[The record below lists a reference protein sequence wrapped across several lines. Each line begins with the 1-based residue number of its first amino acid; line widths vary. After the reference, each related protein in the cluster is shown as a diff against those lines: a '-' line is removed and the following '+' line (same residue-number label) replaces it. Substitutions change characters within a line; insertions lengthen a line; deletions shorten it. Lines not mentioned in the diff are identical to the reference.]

1 MDAYDFTINLI
12 ESNTILDYETYTEN
26 AIKAIL
32 ANDLTQNKFIDML
45 KDFKSFEGN
54 NHKFCINFTGS
65 WLKYALDGIHNKDQ
79 MNTHKLIRNILG
91 EDFIEKERVGGTAH
105 HQLST
110 EIYEKINWKE
120 YLGNNIIEDRSPQ
133 RKYMIIKCNKQRSN
147 NSWHEINMII
157 VRPKDLLDI
166 MTTSKCVTEYRKYF
180 ITLAEIRRSY
190 QETYLSWV
198 IEQYKH
204 AKLTLEQKVDK
215 QLVQLDKQNENI
227 NYLRKQNDF
236 IIHQNIQLTTKVD
249 SIFNMMVSFMQA
261 TIPTWVGGSVMKNQL
276 DILCKNHN
284 PDKALTKLK
293 VLYMVAFYVPYN
305 RPVKRTREFDDKTIK
320 FICKS
325 NMIIYFCCTN
335 FSDVGARIKQLDK
348 RHGSEMYMLHPQAIS
363 LLSCEVNM
371 ERTFLEKLNIFPNKC
386 VPSWSSKYK
395 AFKVDIPYLQPD
407 NIQTFLNNIALSG
420 SNAKFQGYQMRM
432 DTYNKSN
439 KPKLDPKITVYL
451 GNIDKGF
458 FESSKPLAQLYLDS
472 YITNDRE
479 VNDDGD
485 HITYCKYTTFNK
497 TKVPRSDLDNHEY
510 HNPGYALRKIRTI
523 IKAFDDRD
531 VINEMVATGIVT
543 KADVPAINAF
553 AQYEGIDT
561 SEFQFPDSD
570 SE

>member
-1 MDAYDFTINLI
+1 MVAITLIKQYIDNLVNNLHKISLNEFFIEFHKRFCPEKDISFMEYFLELCDKNEDEFDIPHTKLIEYGVMTSTRSSNVKEKLDSLGLEIGVNYRLLDVQQPVSQGGFSTKKVYILNNKSFKICLMRAQRRPNQTVDPIIYANYYMLLEEVHKYYCMFQLAYDQKIISMKDDKIDTLSKKVDNLT
-12 ESNTILDYETYTEN
+12 ST
-26 AIKAIL
+26 
-32 ANDLTQNKFIDML
+32 ND
-45 KDFKSFEGN
+45 
-54 NHKFCINFTGS
+54 
-65 WLKYALDGIHNKDQ
+65 
-79 MNTHKLIRNILG
+79 KLIKMNLYI
-91 EDFIEKERVGGTAH
+91 
-105 HQLST
+105 Q
-110 EIYEKINWKE
+110 
-120 YLGNNIIEDRSPQ
+120 
-133 RKYMIIKCNKQRSN
+133 
-147 NSWHEINMII
+147 
-157 VRPKDLLDI
+157 
-166 MTTSKCVTEYRKYF
+166 
-180 ITLAEIRRSY
+180 
-190 QETYLSWV
+190 
-198 IEQYKH
+198 
-204 AKLTLEQKVDK
+204 
-215 QLVQLDKQNENI
+215 
-227 NYLRKQNDF
+227 KQNDV

-451 GNIDKGF
+451 GNVDKGF

-472 YITNDRE
+472 YITNDHE

>member
-1 MDAYDFTINLI
+1 MVAITLIKQYIDNLVNNLHKISLNEFFVEFHKQFCPEKDISFMEYFLELCDKNEDEFDIPHTKLIEYGVMTSERSSVVKEKLDSLGLEIGVNYTLQDVLQRGNSGAQYSKVYKLNNKSFKICLMRAQRRPNQPVDPIIYANYYMLLEEVHKYYCMFQLAYDQKIISMKDDKIDSLTEKVDNL
-12 ESNTILDYETYTEN
+12 SST
-26 AIKAIL
+26 
-32 ANDLTQNKFIDML
+32 
-45 KDFKSFEGN
+45 N
-54 NHKFCINFTGS
+54 N
-65 WLKYALDGIHNKDQ
+65 
-79 MNTHKLIRNILG
+79 KLIKMNLHI
-91 EDFIEKERVGGTAH
+91 
-105 HQLST
+105 Q
-110 EIYEKINWKE
+110 
-120 YLGNNIIEDRSPQ
+120 
-133 RKYMIIKCNKQRSN
+133 
-147 NSWHEINMII
+147 
-157 VRPKDLLDI
+157 
-166 MTTSKCVTEYRKYF
+166 
-180 ITLAEIRRSY
+180 
-190 QETYLSWV
+190 
-198 IEQYKH
+198 
-204 AKLTLEQKVDK
+204 
-215 QLVQLDKQNENI
+215 
-227 NYLRKQNDF
+227 KQNDF
-236 IIHQNIQLTTKVD
+236 IIQQNVSLHSKVD

-325 NMIIYFCCTN
+325 NMIVYFCCTN
-335 FSDVGARIKQLDK
+335 FGDVGARIRQLDK

-371 ERTFLEKLNIFPNKC
+371 ERTFLEKLNIFPKKC

-451 GNIDKGF
+451 GNVDKGF

-472 YITNDRE
+472 FIANDHE
-479 VNDDGD
+479 VNDEGD
-485 HITYCKYTTFNK
+485 DITYCKYTTFNK
-497 TKVPRSDLDNHEY
+497 TKIPRSDLDNNEY

-553 AQYEGIDT
+553 AQCEGIDT

>member
-1 MDAYDFTINLI
+1 MVAITLIKQYIDNLVNNLHKISLNEFFIEFHKRFCPEKDISFMEYFLELCDKNEDEFDIPHTKLIEYGVMTSTRSSNVKEKLDSLGLEIGVNYRLLDVQQPVSQGGFSTKKVYILNNKSFKICLMRAQRRPNQTVDPIIYANYYMLLEEVHKYYCMFQLAYDQKIISMKDDKIDTLSKKVDNLT
-12 ESNTILDYETYTEN
+12 ST
-26 AIKAIL
+26 
-32 ANDLTQNKFIDML
+32 ND
-45 KDFKSFEGN
+45 
-54 NHKFCINFTGS
+54 
-65 WLKYALDGIHNKDQ
+65 
-79 MNTHKLIRNILG
+79 KLIKMNLYI
-91 EDFIEKERVGGTAH
+91 
-105 HQLST
+105 Q
-110 EIYEKINWKE
+110 
-120 YLGNNIIEDRSPQ
+120 
-133 RKYMIIKCNKQRSN
+133 
-147 NSWHEINMII
+147 
-157 VRPKDLLDI
+157 
-166 MTTSKCVTEYRKYF
+166 
-180 ITLAEIRRSY
+180 
-190 QETYLSWV
+190 
-198 IEQYKH
+198 
-204 AKLTLEQKVDK
+204 
-215 QLVQLDKQNENI
+215 
-227 NYLRKQNDF
+227 KQNDV

-249 SIFNMMVSFMQA
+249 SIFDMMVSFMQA

-451 GNIDKGF
+451 GNVDKGF

>member
-1 MDAYDFTINLI
+1 MEYFLELCDKNEDEFDIPHTKLIEYGVMTSTRSSNVKEKLDSLGLEIGVNYRLLDVQQPVSQGGFSTKKVYILNNKSFKICLMRAQRRPNQTVDPIIYANYYMLLEEVHKYYCMFQLAYDQKIISMKDDKIDTLSKKVDNLT
-12 ESNTILDYETYTEN
+12 ST
-26 AIKAIL
+26 
-32 ANDLTQNKFIDML
+32 ND
-45 KDFKSFEGN
+45 
-54 NHKFCINFTGS
+54 
-65 WLKYALDGIHNKDQ
+65 
-79 MNTHKLIRNILG
+79 KLIKMNLYI
-91 EDFIEKERVGGTAH
+91 
-105 HQLST
+105 Q
-110 EIYEKINWKE
+110 
-120 YLGNNIIEDRSPQ
+120 
-133 RKYMIIKCNKQRSN
+133 
-147 NSWHEINMII
+147 
-157 VRPKDLLDI
+157 
-166 MTTSKCVTEYRKYF
+166 
-180 ITLAEIRRSY
+180 
-190 QETYLSWV
+190 
-198 IEQYKH
+198 
-204 AKLTLEQKVDK
+204 
-215 QLVQLDKQNENI
+215 
-227 NYLRKQNDF
+227 KQNDV

-249 SIFNMMVSFMQA
+249 SIFDMMVSFMQA

-451 GNIDKGF
+451 GNVDKGF

-497 TKVPRSDLDNHEY
+497 TKVPRSDLDNREY

>member
-1 MDAYDFTINLI
+1 MEYFLELCDHEGEFCVPHNKLIEYGIVTSTRSNDIKEKLDNLGLIENNNEIQGNYLLRDIPQQDKMHGGSNKKLYYLTPESFKLCLMRARKYKNQPVDPVIYANYYLLLEQVHKYYCMFQLAYDEKIISMKDDKIDTLSKKVDNLT
-12 ESNTILDYETYTEN
+12 ST
-26 AIKAIL
+26 
-32 ANDLTQNKFIDML
+32 ND
-45 KDFKSFEGN
+45 
-54 NHKFCINFTGS
+54 
-65 WLKYALDGIHNKDQ
+65 
-79 MNTHKLIRNILG
+79 KLIKMNLYI
-91 EDFIEKERVGGTAH
+91 
-105 HQLST
+105 Q
-110 EIYEKINWKE
+110 
-120 YLGNNIIEDRSPQ
+120 
-133 RKYMIIKCNKQRSN
+133 
-147 NSWHEINMII
+147 
-157 VRPKDLLDI
+157 
-166 MTTSKCVTEYRKYF
+166 
-180 ITLAEIRRSY
+180 
-190 QETYLSWV
+190 
-198 IEQYKH
+198 
-204 AKLTLEQKVDK
+204 
-215 QLVQLDKQNENI
+215 
-227 NYLRKQNDF
+227 KQNDV

-249 SIFNMMVSFMQA
+249 SIFDMMVSFMQA